1 MHSKVPK
8 PYTSRA
14 ISRQVSEAK
23 KCAEWVEN
31 SAETS
36 SNDHDE
42 KNAAAAK
49 SNHLTM
55 ARKLHGSVYRERA
68 RAVKGEGGGGGERRR
83 RRKEAVGSASTA
95 SLLRKPTSTMCE
107 VSAKSGRSPVLL
119 CTGR

>member
-55 ARKLHGSVYRERA
+55 ARKLHGSVYRER
-68 RAVKGEGGGGGERRR
+68 

>member
-1 MHSKVPK
+1 MYRKIEDLEGTTEDGSVKTETKTPN
-8 PYTSRA
+8 
-14 ISRQVSEAK
+14 K
-23 KCAEWVEN
+23 K
-31 SAETS
+31 

-55 ARKLHGSVYRERA
+55 ARKLHGSVYRE
-68 RAVKGEGGGGGERRR
+68 R